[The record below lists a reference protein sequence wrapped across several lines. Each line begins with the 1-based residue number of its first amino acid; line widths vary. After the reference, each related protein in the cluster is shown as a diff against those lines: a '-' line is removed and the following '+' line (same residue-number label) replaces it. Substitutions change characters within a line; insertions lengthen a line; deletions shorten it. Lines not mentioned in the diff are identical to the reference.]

1 MPERTEIISG
11 HDGGPIAVWWRR
23 FAAKH
28 RLIAQF
34 VMFYA
39 FSLFVTILQYV
50 MLTFLPNLFYAN
62 TNWCDIPCQLIHL
75 TLGPVDTYVFDHP
88 VPGDATGGM
97 GNFAA
102 VAITFP
108 IQRSFVFRS
117 KGNLAKQIAWYV
129 VAFVLITIVCSFLM
143 GLYVPLCKRFF
154 APAVYNIL
162 ITVINGGVQMV
173 IYFPIYKII
182 FPEGEAK

>member
-39 FSLFVTILQYV
+39 FSLFVTRLQYV
-50 MLTFLPNLFYAN
+50 MLTFLPTLFYAN

-75 TLGPVDTYVFDHP
+75 ALGPVDTYVFDYP
-88 VPGDATGGM
+88 VTGDATGGM
-97 GNFAA
+97 GYFAA
-102 VAITFP
+102 FAITLFMAQCVNFP
-108 IQRSFVFRS
+108 
-117 KGNLAKQIAWYV
+117 
-129 VAFVLITIVCSFLM
+129 M
-143 GLYVPLCKRFF
+143 
-154 APAVYNIL
+154 
-162 ITVINGGVQMV
+162 
-173 IYFPIYKII
+173 
-182 FPEGEAK
+182 

>member
-75 TLGPVDTYVFDHP
+75 TLGPVDTL
-88 VPGDATGGM
+88 
-97 GNFAA
+97 
-102 VAITFP
+102 
-108 IQRSFVFRS
+108 S
-117 KGNLAKQIAWYV
+117 
-129 VAFVLITIVCSFLM
+129 LIHIRCV
-143 GLYVPLCKRFF
+143 
-154 APAVYNIL
+154 
-162 ITVINGGVQMV
+162 
-173 IYFPIYKII
+173 
-182 FPEGEAK
+182 

>member
-50 MLTFLPNLFYAN
+50 MLTYCPTCSTRTPTGAIYHAN
-62 TNWCDIPCQLIHL
+62 SSI
-75 TLGPVDTYVFDHP
+75 
-88 VPGDATGGM
+88 
-97 GNFAA
+97 
-102 VAITFP
+102 
-108 IQRSFVFRS
+108 
-117 KGNLAKQIAWYV
+117 
-129 VAFVLITIVCSFLM
+129 
-143 GLYVPLCKRFF
+143 
-154 APAVYNIL
+154 
-162 ITVINGGVQMV
+162 
-173 IYFPIYKII
+173 
-182 FPEGEAK
+182 

>member
-75 TLGPVDTYVFDHP
+75 TLGPVDTYVFDYP
-88 VPGDATGGM
+88 VTGDATGGM
-97 GNFAA
+97 GYFAA
-102 VAITFP
+102 FAITLFLAQCVNFP
-108 IQRSFVFRS
+108 MQRNITFKSH
-117 KGNLAKQIAWYV
+117 GNVWFQIAWYV
-129 VAFVLITIVCSFLM
+129 VANVLAFGYIMYRARKQHVNPWLQEVFTGTKDFEQAMARREDL
-143 GLYVPLCKRFF
+143 
-154 APAVYNIL
+154 AA
-162 ITVINGGVQMV
+162 
-173 IYFPIYKII
+173 
-182 FPEGEAK
+182 

>member
-75 TLGPVDTYVFDHP
+75 TLGPVDTYVFDYP
-88 VPGDATGGM
+88 VTGDATGGM
-97 GNFAA
+97 GYFAA
-102 VAITFP
+102 FAITLFRPHSKPARPEP
-108 IQRSFVFRS
+108 IIAQSIGKRYFR
-117 KGNLAKQIAWYV
+117 LIPYIAGSV
-129 VAFVLITIVCSFLM
+129 T
-143 GLYVPLCKRFF
+143 PR
-154 APAVYNIL
+154 
-162 ITVINGGVQMV
+162 
-173 IYFPIYKII
+173 
-182 FPEGEAK
+182 

>member
-75 TLGPVDTYVFDHP
+75 TLGPVDTYVFDYP
-88 VPGDATGGM
+88 VTGDATGGM
-97 GNFAA
+97 GYFAA
-102 VAITFP
+102 FAITLFMAQCVNFP
-108 IQRSFVFRS
+108 MQRNIMATCGS
-117 KGNLAKQIAWYV
+117 K
-129 VAFVLITIVCSFLM
+129 
-143 GLYVPLCKRFF
+143 
-154 APAVYNIL
+154 
-162 ITVINGGVQMV
+162 
-173 IYFPIYKII
+173 
-182 FPEGEAK
+182 